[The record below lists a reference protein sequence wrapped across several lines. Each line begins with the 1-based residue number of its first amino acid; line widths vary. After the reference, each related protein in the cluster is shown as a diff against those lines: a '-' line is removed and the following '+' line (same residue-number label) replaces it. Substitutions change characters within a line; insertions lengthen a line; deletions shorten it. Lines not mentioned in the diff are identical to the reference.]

1 MSSINIS
8 GAEKHYNAK
17 YVGYYDLPD
26 REGPFHVF
34 YTETPDREKG
44 HDNYFGLFTHPLG
57 GGLYITSAASIRQAQ
72 FSAIEMPD
80 GSFLVS
86 RFRHDYKE
94 RGGAMI
100 DGGLAGYI
108 RYNPAHP
115 PTHLMQIVD
124 GLEVFTP
131 ISEKPHV

>member
-1 MSSINIS
+1 MGINVKV
-8 GAEKHYNAK
+8 AEERYNAK

-26 REGPFHVF
+26 REGPFYVF
-34 YTETPDREKG
+34 YTETPDRSQG
-44 HDNYFGLFTHPLG
+44 HDNYFGLFVHPLKEG
-57 GGLYITSAASIRQAQ
+57 VYITSAASIREAV
-72 FSAIEMPD
+72 FSAIKLAD

-86 RFRHDYKE
+86 RFRHDYQE

-115 PTHLMQIVD
+115 PTHHMRIDEGV
-124 GLEVFTP
+124 EVFTLIP
-131 ISEKPHV
+131 EKTS